1 VETQPGLRI
10 ALLGPGSVT
19 RNGLPVGLPRSRKVR
34 ALLAFLALEPGPRS
48 RSRLCDLL
56 WKVPNDPRGELRWC
70 LSKLRGVLDD
80 PGRRRVVSSAPD
92 LIALDMSDCV
102 VDAIELERVVAA
114 GLGHAS
120 LEHLK
125 ALCALFDG
133 DLLQGMLIDGNP
145 EFTGWLTAQRHRYR
159 TMQIDVLVELAAR
172 APVDSDETFGHLRAW
187 LQLAPFDQR
196 AHERM
201 IDALLRR
208 GRIRDADEHA
218 AATIRSWQEE
228 GLDWSGLREAWQA
241 TRSAMTRS
249 AVVESAPAELLPR
262 PLAMAQI
269 EPPASAPLEPRRRAS
284 IAVMPFIDGTSSE
297 RSEGRRLAD
306 GLTEDIITRLCK
318 LRVLFVIARGSV
330 YALGERGIGA
340 QEAGRILNVEYVAS
354 GSLRNR
360 GGRLSV
366 VVELAETRDAR
377 IVWTDELDCPAGD
390 PFSALDA
397 IVDRI
402 VAAIAEEIESAECSR
417 AILKPPSS
425 LDAWEAYHRGLW
437 HMYRFNGPDNRHA
450 EQFFRGALELDP
462 RFSRAYA
469 GLSFTHFQNV
479 FLGLTGERDRQI
491 ALALDTASQS
501 LAADDRDP
509 AAHWA
514 MGRAL
519 WLHGSQNESL
529 VELRRSI
536 ELSPNFALGH
546 YTLGFV
552 QSQSGDPRTAIEATD
567 HSRKLSPFDPL
578 QFAMLASRALAH
590 LRLGELEE
598 AADFAIKA
606 TERPNAHT
614 HILAIAAESLSLAN
628 RTDEA
633 RSFVAK
639 IRQRVPSYSV
649 EDFLSAFRFG
659 RDTEQMLRRSAQPI
673 GFDT

>member
-1 VETQPGLRI
+1 MSPVGTTVASQPGLRI
-10 ALLGPGSVT
+10 SLLGPGSIT
-19 RNGLPVGLPRSRKVR
+19 RNGVPVALPRSRKVR
-34 ALLAFLALEPGPRS
+34 ALLAFLALESGPRS

-70 LSKLRGVLDD
+70 LSKLRGVLDGPD
-80 PGRRRVVSSAPD
+80 RRRVVTSDPD
-92 LIALDMSDCV
+92 LIALDVSDCV
-102 VDAIELERVVAA
+102 VDAIAVERAVAA
-114 GLGHAS
+114 GLEQAS
-120 LEHLK
+120 YEQLTQLG
-125 ALCALFDG
+125 ALFGG
-133 DLLQGMLIDGNP
+133 DLLEGMLIDGNP
-145 EFTGWLTAQRHRYR
+145 EFSGWLTAQRHRYR
-159 TMQIDVLVELAAR
+159 TMQVAVLGELAAR
-172 APVDSDETFGHLRAW
+172 APSDSDETFGHLRAW

-201 IDALLRR
+201 LDALLQR
-208 GRIRDADEHA
+208 GRVRDADEHA
-218 AATIRSWQEE
+218 AATIRAWQEE
-228 GLDWSGLREAWQA
+228 GLDWSALRAAWQA
-241 TRSAMTRS
+241 ARSTPRGS
-249 AVVESAPAELLPR
+249 TVAVVEATPRAPVE
-262 PLAMAQI
+262 
-269 EPPASAPLEPRRRAS
+269 SRRRAS
-284 IAVMPFIDGTSSE
+284 IAVMPFTDATSSDP
-297 RSEGRRLAD
+297 SDGRRLAD
-306 GLTEDIITRLCK
+306 GLTEDIITRLSK

-366 VVELAETRDAR
+366 FVELAETQDAR
-377 IVWTDELDCPAGD
+377 IVWADELDCPAGD

-397 IVDRI
+397 IIDRV

-417 AILKPPSS
+417 AMLKPPSS

-462 RFSRAYA
+462 TFSRAYA
-469 GLSFTHFQNV
+469 GLSFTHFQNA
-479 FLGLTGERDRQI
+479 FLGLTGDRDLQI
-491 ALALDTASQS
+491 ALALDTAGQS

-514 MGRAL
+514 MGRAF
-519 WLHGSQNESL
+519 WLHGSHNESL

-552 QSQSGDPRTAIEATD
+552 HSQSGDPRTAIEATD
-567 HSRKLSPFDPL
+567 YSRKLSPFDPL
-578 QFAMLASRALAH
+578 QFGMLASRALAH

-598 AADFAIKA
+598 AADFAVKA

-614 HILAIAAESLSLAN
+614 HILAIAAESLTLAN

-633 RSFVAK
+633 RSFVAR
-639 IRQRVPSYSV
+639 IRQRAPAYNV

-659 RDTEQMLRRSAQPI
+659 RDTEQMFRRCAGQI
-673 GFDT
+673 GFGS